1 MSGDQPVATVPPGVP
16 RTERVRIGTDRAV
29 QVEHP
34 TLPVEELQALRREI
48 ANHCG
53 PAHPNEGT
61 EGTLLTRLVASPPM
75 ELAFLSAV
83 EQARL
88 VRCGEISAVELVR
101 ASLERI
107 EQLDPLL
114 NSFVTVVADQALETA
129 RLADSTPTEAPFRGV
144 PIGVK
149 DLAPT
154 AGIRTT
160 YSSRAYANNVPD
172 FDSAVVR
179 RIREAG
185 FVIVGKTNTPEF
197 GTVAFTESELN
208 GVTRNPWN
216 TDLTPGGSSG
226 GAAAAL
232 AAGLVPAAHATDGG
246 GSVRIPASCCGLF
259 GLKPSRG
266 RVSSAPY
273 GVFEGLSTAGPL
285 TRSVEDAAHLL
296 DVLAGYEPGDPWWA
310 PPPDRPFATATH
322 DPPPRLRVAVTSSP
336 PIDLPVAPE
345 CLVAV
350 TSAAALL
357 ADLGHDVR
365 HETPPWHAP
374 ELFDMFIAVWQ
385 VGPALHPIDDVSLLT
400 PLNRGL
406 VDAARRASA
415 ADYGRT
421 VAALQ
426 MLARRI
432 VTFWS
437 EVDVVLTPTLA
448 LPPVPIG
455 WQDVAEGAIPQ
466 LRRNTE
472 FTPFTAIANLTGL
485 PAMSLPL
492 HWTEEGL
499 PIGVQAIGPPAG
511 DALLLSLAA
520 ELEAV
525 RPWADRRPLVS

>member
-1 MSGDQPVATVPPGVP
+1 
-16 RTERVRIGTDRAV
+16 
-29 QVEHP
+29 
-34 TLPVEELQALRREI
+34 
-48 ANHCG
+48 
-53 PAHPNEGT
+53 
-61 EGTLLTRLVASPPM
+61 M

-88 VRCGEISAVELVR
+88 VRTGEASSVELVR
-101 ASLERI
+101 ASLDRI
-107 EQLDPLL
+107 ERLDPTL
-114 NSFVTVVADQALETA
+114 NSFVTVTAEQALATA
-129 RLADSTPTEAPFRGV
+129 ELADSSLDEAPFRGV

-160 YSSRAYANNVPD
+160 FSSRAYTHYVPD

-179 RIREAG
+179 RIRDAG

-216 TDLTPGGSSG
+216 TELTPGGSSG

-246 GSVRIPASCCGLF
+246 GSIRIPASCCGLF

-266 RVSSAPY
+266 RVSTAPY
-273 GVFEGLSTAGPL
+273 GAFEGLSTSGPL
-285 TRSVEDAAHLL
+285 TRTVEDAAHLL

-310 PPPDRPFATATH
+310 PPPERPFTTAPH
-322 DPPPRLRVAVTSSP
+322 EPPPRLRIAVTTSP
-336 PIDLPVAPE
+336 PIDLLVDPE
-345 CLVAV
+345 CVAAV
-350 TSAAALL
+350 ASAAALL

-365 HETPPWHAP
+365 DATPPWHAP
-374 ELFDMFIAVWQ
+374 DLFDRFIAVWQ
-385 VGPALHPIDDVSLLT
+385 VGPALHPIEDLSLLT

-406 VDAARRASA
+406 VEAARSESA
-415 ADYGRT
+415 ADYGRS
-421 VAALQ
+421 VASLQ

-432 VTFWS
+432 VSFWS
-437 EVDVVLTPTLA
+437 DVDVVLTPTLA

-455 WQDVAEGAIPQ
+455 WQDAVEGAIPQ
-466 LRRNTE
+466 LLRNTE

-492 HWTEEGL
+492 HWTAEGI

-511 DALLLSLAA
+511 DALLLALAA
-520 ELEAV
+520 ELETA
-525 RPWADRRPLVS
+525 RPWADRRPPVS